1 MEKETV
7 KSRYTERRPEV
18 QEYMS
23 MLLNSLEEKHSEI
36 PEHYIVSLDML
47 ALNLEV
53 LFKSVDELKEKGMT
67 ETDKYRGEKKSGALQ
82 AFFNSQNYIHKI
94 LGFFGFTPSSKSKIR
109 ENSDKQDVQKFL
121 EELTK

>member
-1 MEKETV
+1 MEKEIV
-7 KSRYTERRPEV
+7 KARYTERRPEV

-53 LFKSVDELKEKGMT
+53 LFKSVDELNEKGMT

-94 LGFFGFTPSSKSKIR
+94 LGFFGFTPAAKSKIR
-109 ENSDKQDVQKFL
+109 ENSDKADVQKFL